1 MSKRDPNLV
10 VHGGI
15 YYRLS
20 SKQIQVF
27 RVCGPKRDNGR
38 VTSETE
44 TRRDDI
50 ERAGSGTPA
59 RTRSRFCPPP
69 CRFYLR
75 GSFPYLGVRVPV
87 LEVRRDTRAQS
98 SCDALSTGFGPQEA
112 QNKC

>member
-44 TRRDDI
+44 TRTTSRG
-50 ERAGSGTPA
+50 RAP
-59 RTRSRFCPPP
+59 
-69 CRFYLR
+69 
-75 GSFPYLGVRVPV
+75 
-87 LEVRRDTRAQS
+87 
-98 SCDALSTGFGPQEA
+98 GPQPALGPGSAPRPAGFTSAAASLTWESGFRSL
-112 QNKC
+112 K